1 MKKDM
6 KKILISQSIMW
17 AAAILVAS
25 IADEKKF
32 ILFTLIAF
40 ASVTLFNFRLICKNN

>member
-1 MKKDM
+1 M

-40 ASVTLFNFRLICKNN
+40 ASVSLMNLQKQLKT